1 MATGF
6 NVNSNISSMKTYRA
20 FAHSQTKL
28 EESIE
33 RLSTGLRINKASDDT
48 EGAAIATRLSN
59 RVRSLQKAQTNSKRT
74 IDMLQTLEIAN
85 NDNYY
90 EKNKILG
97 KHPSEAQVITYFIVR
112 GFAHYEATKM
122 IPVKYR
128 SLWHTYNVV
137 YNYDVIRDN
146 HNIGIRIDF

>member
-1 MATGF
+1 MKPLRTLLTIFVLFIGIVIYKDAKAIELSKYYKEPLTETDKKGIIAF
-6 NVNSNISSMKTYRA
+6 NI
-20 FAHSQTKL
+20 
-28 EESIE
+28 
-33 RLSTGLRINKASDDT
+33 
-48 EGAAIATRLSN
+48 
-59 RVRSLQKAQTNSKRT
+59 LQT

-97 KHPSEAQVITYFIVR
+97 KHPNEFQVITYFIAR

-122 IPVKYR
+122 IPEKYR
-128 SLWHTYNVV
+128 SIWHTYNVV

-146 HNIGIRIDF
+146 HSIGIRIGF

>member
-1 MATGF
+1 MCIIVSVGDSKALDLKQFYKEPLTETDKAGIIAF
-6 NVNSNISSMKTYRA
+6 NI
-20 FAHSQTKL
+20 
-28 EESIE
+28 
-33 RLSTGLRINKASDDT
+33 
-48 EGAAIATRLSN
+48 
-59 RVRSLQKAQTNSKRT
+59 LQT

-97 KHPSEAQVITYFIVR
+97 KHPNEFQVITYFIAR

-122 IPVKYR
+122 IPEKYR
-128 SLWHTYNVV
+128 AIWHTYNIV

-146 HNIGIRIDF
+146 HNIGIRIGF